1 MDTHVDGKHQH
12 AKSGKLYTY
21 DAEYSVDNGDIRWR
35 ARVQQGEDVCA
46 TPDGTIAT
54 GTPAAE
60 AIAEQAVRDAVV
72 TAIDQLDDVSGP

>member
-1 MDTHVDGKHQH
+1 
-12 AKSGKLYTY
+12 
-21 DAEYSVDNGDIRWR
+21 
-35 ARVQQGEDVCA
+35 VQQGEDVCA

>member
-1 MDTHVDGKHQH
+1 VASEVDGKHQH
-12 AKSGKLYTY
+12 AQSGKLYTY
-21 DAEYSVDNGDIRWR
+21 RAEYSVDSGDIRWR
-35 ARVQQGEDVCA
+35 AEVQQGEDICA

-72 TAIDQLDDVSGP
+72 TVIDLIEDSPGV

>member
-1 MDTHVDGKHQH
+1 MASEVDGTHQH

-21 DAEYSVDNGDIRWR
+21 RAEYSVDDGDIRWR
-35 ARVQQGEDVCA
+35 AKVQQGEDLCA

-60 AIAEQAVRDAVV
+60 AIAAQAVRDAVV
-72 TAIDQLDDVSGP
+72 AAIDQLEDVSGP

>member
-1 MDTHVDGKHQH
+1 MASEVDGTHQH

-21 DAEYSVDNGDIRWR
+21 QAEYSVAGADIRWR
-35 ARVQQGEDVCA
+35 AKVQQGEDLCA

-60 AIAEQAVRDAVV
+60 AFAEQAVRDAVV
-72 TAIDQLDDVSGP
+72 TAIDLLEDSAGL